1 MKIIALIGLRSDSK
15 AAYRELT
22 VEADDYQTAY
32 QKVTDSLGEDDR
44 LLSVRMP

>member
-1 MKIIALIGLRSDSK
+1 MKLIAVIGSRSDAK
-15 AAYRELT
+15 AAYREQA
-22 VEADDYQTAY
+22 VEADGYETAY